1 MEEKMMYDFTSVS
14 VEVEFE
20 KVVELDISKIV
31 ANAVHQNTSDL
42 GIDEIA
48 REVYRNGKAEM
59 NAMEARDFQLAVAN
73 SRDLLVGIKAAVK
86 KTIEK

>member
-59 NAMEARDFQLAVAN
+59 NAMEAREFQLAVAN
-73 SRDLLVGIKAAVK
+73 SRDLLISIKTAVK

>member
-1 MEEKMMYDFTSVS
+1 MYDFTSVS

-73 SRDLLVGIKAAVK
+73 SRDLLVGIKTAVK

>member
-73 SRDLLVGIKAAVK
+73 SRDLLVGIKTAVK

>member
-1 MEEKMMYDFTSVS
+1 MYDFTSVS

-20 KVVELDISKIV
+20 KVVQLDISKIV
-31 ANAVHQNTSDL
+31 ANAVHQNTSDI

-59 NAMEARDFQLAVAN
+59 DATEARDFQLAVAN
-73 SRDLLVGIKAAVK
+73 SRDLLVSIKTAVK
-86 KTIEK
+86 NIVTD

>member
-1 MEEKMMYDFTSVS
+1 MMYDFTSVS

-59 NAMEARDFQLAVAN
+59 NAMEAREFQLAVAN
-73 SRDLLVGIKAAVK
+73 SRDLLISIKTAVK